1 MKRRSFLQMLA
12 AFAGIPLL
20 PKTAAKPPVH
30 FIPQNSVAKS
40 AIPVGTIQPYMGN
53 YPPIGWLPC
62 DGRVISPNAH
72 PELHAIVSQNFGSRL
87 PDMRGNELDCS
98 DQLLGLGQIEKQNFQ
113 LFHQPQYIIR
123 AIP

>member
-1 MKRRSFLQMLA
+1 MKRRSFLQLLA

-20 PKTAAKPPVH
+20 PKAVVKPPTH
-30 FIPQNSVAKS
+30 FIGQNSVAKS

-62 DGRVISPNAH
+62 DGRVISPNAY
-72 PELHAIVSQNFGSRL
+72 PELHNLVKQL
-87 PDMRGNELDCS
+87 PDLRGNELDCS
-98 DQLLGLGQIEKQNFQ
+98 DQLLGLGQIEKQNFR